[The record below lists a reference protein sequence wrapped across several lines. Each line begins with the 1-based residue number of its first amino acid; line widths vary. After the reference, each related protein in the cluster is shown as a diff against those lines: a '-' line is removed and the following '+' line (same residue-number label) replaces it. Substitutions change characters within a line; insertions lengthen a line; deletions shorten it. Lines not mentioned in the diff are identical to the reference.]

1 MHPSPVI
8 EGKPVDDLVL
18 GLAPCF
24 TAPVVKPLDLQRT
37 EQRFRHRVVASLT
50 LTGSQQLPFRLIDPR
65 LASPRKVA

>member
-1 MHPSPVI
+1 
-8 EGKPVDDLVL
+8 
-18 GLAPCF
+18 
-24 TAPVVKPLDLQRT
+24 VKPLDLQRT